1 MAAAL
6 PTLNRDTK
14 TGRIGELTVSRLV
27 HEVFAAQAARTPD
40 AVAVRSDDAALTYR
54 ELDER
59 ANRLAHH
66 LVALGV
72 TPGAPVAVLLERS
85 AQVVVALL
93 ATLKAG
99 GAYLPVH
106 SGHPAD
112 RRQRIVAQSGAEV
125 LLTDVAMTRR
135 GLPDVARTVLV
146 ASDPA
151 VAEAPA
157 TPPAV
162 AVGEDDLAYVMY
174 TSGSTGQPKGVA
186 VRHGGTVDLVLDR
199 CWDTGNH
206 ERVSMIAPIAFDVS
220 LYEIL
225 VPLLRGGSVAVFPD
239 GPFDIG
245 RLREHITEHGITALH
260 LTAGL
265 FRVVAEEAPDTFAA
279 VREVLTGGD
288 VIAPGAVDRVLRACP
303 DLVVRALYGTTEA
316 TVFSTHAELAAPYRA
331 GITVGSGRVFD
342 GVELYVLDERL
353 DPVPPGAV
361 GELYVA
367 GRGLAKGY
375 LGRPDLT
382 AEAFVANPFRDGD
395 ERMYRTGD
403 LARLSADG
411 ELEFAGRATD
421 LVKIL
426 GFRVELAEIESV
438 LAGFPGLAHVAVVAH
453 EVGAD
458 TRLAAYV
465 VPEAG
470 EPDLAALRTH
480 VREALPG
487 YMVPAAF
494 TVIDRLPLTANGKLD
509 RSALPV
515 PEFRGEAVYRAPA
528 NPTEEVICRIFA
540 QVLGLSE
547 IGAEDDF
554 FDLGGHSLL
563 AMRLLNRIRA
573 ELGVEIQI
581 RTLFNA
587 PTVAGLAEVVAVE
600 RAA

>member
-1 MAAAL
+1 M
-6 PTLNRDTK
+6 
-14 TGRIGELTVSRLV
+14 V
-27 HEVFAAQAARTPD
+27 HELFAAQAARTPD
-40 AVAVRSDDAALTYR
+40 AVAVRSDETTLTYR
-54 ELDER
+54 ALDER
-59 ANRLAHH
+59 ADRLAHH
-66 LVALGV
+66 LVTLGV
-72 TPGAPVAVLLERS
+72 KPGAPVAVLLERS
-85 AQVVVALL
+85 AEAVVALL

-99 GAYLPVH
+99 GAYLPLH
-106 SGHPAD
+106 SGYPAD
-112 RRQRIVAQSGAEV
+112 RQRWIVEQSGAEV
-125 LLTDVAMTRR
+125 LLTDEATTRR

-146 ASDPA
+146 TAGPAADPTA
-151 VAEAPA
+151 GPARCPVTDQAPA
-157 TPPAV
+157 TPPQV
-162 AVGEDDLAYVMY
+162 AVGEDDLAYLMY
-174 TSGSTGQPKGVA
+174 TSGSTGHPKGVA
-186 VRHGGTVDLVLDR
+186 VRHGGTADFALDP
-199 CWDTGNH
+199 CWDTGHH
-206 ERVSMIAPIAFDVS
+206 ERVSLIAPTAFDVS

-225 VPLLRGGSVAVFPD
+225 VPLLRGGTVVVFPE

-245 RLREHITEHGITALH
+245 RLRAHITAHGITALH

-265 FRVVAEEAPDTFAA
+265 FRVVADEAPDTFAT

-303 DLVVRALYGTTEA
+303 DLVVRSLYGTTEA
-316 TVFSTHAELAAPYRA
+316 TVFSTHAALTAPYRP
-331 GITVGSGRVFD
+331 GITVSSGRVFD
-342 GVELYVLDERL
+342 GVELHVLDERL
-353 DPVPPGAV
+353 DPLPPGAV

-375 LGRPDLT
+375 FDRPDLT
-382 AEAFVANPFRDGD
+382 AEAFVANPFGADG

-426 GFRVELAEIESV
+426 GFRVELAEIEST
-438 LAGFPGLAHVAVVAH
+438 LAAFPGLAHVAVVAH
-453 EVGAD
+453 EAGAD

-470 EPDLAALRTH
+470 QDQPDLTALREH

-487 YMVPAAF
+487 YMVPAVF
-494 TVIDRLPLTANGKLD
+494 TVIDRLPLTANGKVD
-509 RSALPV
+509 RAALPV
-515 PEFRGEAVYRAPA
+515 PEFRGESAYRAPA
-528 NPTEEVICRIFA
+528 NPTEEVICRIFG
-540 QVLGLSE
+540 QVLGLPE
-547 IGAEDDF
+547 VGVEDDF

-573 ELGVEIQI
+573 ELGVEVEI
-581 RTLFNA
+581 RTLFNT

>member
-1 MAAAL
+1 M
-6 PTLNRDTK
+6 
-14 TGRIGELTVSRLV
+14 SRLV
-27 HEVFAAQAARTPD
+27 HEGFATQAARTPD
-40 AVAVRSDDAALTYR
+40 AVAVRSDEATLTYR
-54 ELDER
+54 ELDEQ

-66 LVALGV
+66 LVDLGV
-72 TPGAPVAVLLERS
+72 EPGTPVAVLLERS
-85 AQVVVALL
+85 AHVVVALL

-112 RRQRIVAQSGAEV
+112 RQRWIVEQSGAEI
-125 LLTDVAMTRR
+125 LLTDAAMTRR
-135 GLPDVARTVLV
+135 GLPDVARTVHLTTHG
-146 ASDPA
+146 PA
-151 VAEAPA
+151 TTGAPA
-157 TPPAV
+157 APPRV
-162 AVGEDDLAYVMY
+162 TVDQDDLAYVMY
-174 TSGSTGQPKGVA
+174 TSGSTGHPKGVA
-186 VRHGGTVDLVLDR
+186 VRHGGLADLVLDP

-206 ERVSMIAPIAFDVS
+206 ERVPLLAPIAFDVS

-225 VPLLRGGSVAVFPD
+225 VPLLHGGSVAVFPD
-239 GPFDIG
+239 GPFDID
-245 RLREHITEHGITALH
+245 RLRTHITRHGITALH

-265 FRVVAEEAPDTFAA
+265 FRVVAEEAPDTFAT

-316 TVFSTHAELAAPYRA
+316 TVFSTHTALTAPYRA
-331 GITVGSGRVFD
+331 GITVSSGRVFD

-361 GELYVA
+361 GELYIA

-375 LGRPDLT
+375 LERPDLT
-382 AEAFVANPFRDGD
+382 AEAFVADPFGGDGT
-395 ERMYRTGD
+395 RMYRTGD

-438 LAGFPGLAHVAVVAH
+438 LTAFPGLAHAAVVAH
-453 EVGAD
+453 EAGAGD
-458 TRLAAYV
+458 RLAAYL
-465 VPEAG
+465 VPESD
-470 EPDLAALRTH
+470 EPDLTALREH
-480 VREALPG
+480 VREALPE

-515 PEFRGEAVYRAPA
+515 PQFRSETAYRAPA
-528 NPTEEVICRIFA
+528 NPTEETICQIFA
-540 QVLGLSE
+540 QVLGLPE
-547 IGAEDDF
+547 VGVEDDF

-573 ELGVEIQI
+573 EVGVEVQI
-581 RTLFNA
+581 RTLFNT

>member
-1 MAAAL
+1 M
-6 PTLNRDTK
+6 
-14 TGRIGELTVSRLV
+14 SRLV
-27 HEVFAAQAARTPD
+27 HEGFAEQAARTPD
-40 AVAVRSDDAALTYR
+40 AVAVRSDEAVLTYR
-54 ELDER
+54 ELDEQ

-66 LVALGV
+66 LVDLGV
-72 TPGAPVAVLLERS
+72 EPGAPVAVLLERS

-99 GAYLPVH
+99 GTYLPVH
-106 SGHPAD
+106 SGYPAD
-112 RRQRIVAQSGAEV
+112 RRQWIVEQSGTKI
-125 LLTDVAMTRR
+125 LLTDAAMTRR
-135 GLPDVARTVLV
+135 GLPDVGRTVLV
-146 ASDPA
+146 AGEPA
-151 VAEAPA
+151 IAGAPA
-157 TPPAV
+157 TPPEV

-174 TSGSTGQPKGVA
+174 TSGSTGHPKGVA
-186 VRHGGTVDLVLDR
+186 VRHGGAVDLALDP

-206 ERVSMIAPIAFDVS
+206 ERVSLLAPIAFDVS
-220 LYEIL
+220 LYEML

-245 RLREHITEHGITALH
+245 RLRTHITTHGVTSLH

-265 FRVVAEEAPDTFAA
+265 FRVVAEEAPDTFLT

-303 DLVVRALYGTTEA
+303 GLVVRALYGTTEA
-316 TVFSTHAELAAPYRA
+316 TVFSTHATLTAPYHP
-331 GITVGSGRVFD
+331 GITVSSGRVFD

-353 DPVPPGAV
+353 DRVPPGAV
-361 GELYVA
+361 GELYLA

-382 AEAFVANPFRDGD
+382 AEAFVADPFGEDG

-438 LAGFPGLAHVAVVAH
+438 LTRFPGLAHAAVVAH
-453 EVGAD
+453 DTGAGD
-458 TRLAAYV
+458 RLAAYV
-465 VPEAG
+465 VPEND
-470 EPDLAALRTH
+470 EPDLTALREH
-480 VREALPG
+480 VREALPE

-494 TVIDRLPLTANGKLD
+494 TVIGRLPLTPNGKLD

-515 PEFRGEAVYRAPA
+515 PDFRSETAYRAPA
-528 NPTEEVICRIFA
+528 NPTEEAICQIFA
-540 QVLGLSE
+540 QVLGLHE
-547 IGAEDDF
+547 VGVEDDF

-573 ELGVEIQI
+573 EVGVEVQI
-581 RTLFNA
+581 RTLFNT
-587 PTVAGLAEVVAVE
+587 PTVAGLAEVVAA
-600 RAA
+600 RQAA